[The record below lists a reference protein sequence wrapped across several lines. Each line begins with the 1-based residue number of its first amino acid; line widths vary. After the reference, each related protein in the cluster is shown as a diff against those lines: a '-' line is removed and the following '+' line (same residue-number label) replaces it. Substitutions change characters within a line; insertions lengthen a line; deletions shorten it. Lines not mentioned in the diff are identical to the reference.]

1 MLPAFLLPH
10 NYADAAKAKWAAVAE
25 ESDKGAAILA
35 KHAEKVAAADA
46 ADPKRKEKAAKTV
59 CDLFPDH
66 ESLKDL
72 KVTRTNVSEDGVA
85 ALQKKLPGAKIQ
97 LKYIAGDGN

>member
-1 MLPAFLLPH
+1 MNLDNTLTSDIGLPALSPLGKLEFLHLGST
-10 NYADAAKAKWAAVAE
+10 AVTDEGLVHLEA
-25 ESDKGAAILA
+25 L
-35 KHAEKVAAADA
+35 
-46 ADPKRKEKAAKTV
+46 T
-59 CDLFPDH
+59 
-66 ESLKDL
+66 SLKDL

>member
-1 MLPAFLLPH
+1 MTDEGLVHLEAL
-10 NYADAAKAKWAAVAE
+10 
-25 ESDKGAAILA
+25 
-35 KHAEKVAAADA
+35 
-46 ADPKRKEKAAKTV
+46 T
-59 CDLFPDH
+59 
-66 ESLKDL
+66 SLKDL